1 MFSESLEFSSA
12 ATDWICEL
20 SKAAPG
26 TSDLS
31 FTTQYCQSF
40 LAQFKSCLWK
50 QWLTYWRSP
59 DYNLV
64 SLLSFLDPSSGELD
78 ARGTH
83 THACM
88 VLMSSEA
95 VCDGRDTSSALTIV
109 IGAMSMAEA
118 IVGYIN
124 CSTAILIVS
133 IQRTVFYPE
142 RAAGMYSALPYA
154 IAQVQKS
161 SPLFSISVSSNKNT
175 LLICRW
181 L

>member
-1 MFSESLEFSSA
+1 MSDYTSLWS
-12 ATDWICEL
+12 
-20 SKAAPG
+20 
-26 TSDLS
+26 
-31 FTTQYCQSF
+31 
-40 LAQFKSCLWK
+40 
-50 QWLTYWRSP
+50 
-59 DYNLV
+59 V
-64 SLLSFLDPSSGELD
+64 LSFLDPSSGELD

-83 THACM
+83 AHACI